1 MSVFSSGKKWK
12 RRAETALN
20 TANAIADYQS
30 EVEFRRQLLSNIRQ
44 ERIARAQLEAGN
56 YSDSFTSSSAAGAT
70 ANIDSS
76 LAGETIFSYESSKR
90 QQQMT
95 DLTKQAETY
104 YKKYQKQQNKR
115 ATAFSVAGL
124 VAGALTGGAL
134 GAAGMLGAGI
144 GSGLSGALSGATM
157 LSQVGQG
164 LGQIASGTG
173 QWQTGVQNI
182 LSGGTQIW
190 SMNQSESTYQ
200 RLLATLTGNY
210 TDSYQTPAGY
220 GRYETFAIQPRT
232 QKLDMSNSEQFLLP
246 EPNGTTF
253 KGCGGYYR

>member
-12 RRAETALN
+12 RRAEAALN
-20 TANAIADYQS
+20 TVNDIADYQS

-44 ERIARAQLEAGN
+44 ERIARAQLEVGN
-56 YSDSFTSSSAAGAT
+56 YSTTARTSSQQGAM

-76 LAGETIFSYESSKR
+76 LAGEANFSYSSSER

-124 VAGALTGGAL
+124 AAGALTGGAL
-134 GAAGMLGAGI
+134 GAAGMLGAGVGGWSGVVF
-144 GSGLSGALSGATM
+144 GS
-157 LSQVGQG
+157 QIGQG
-164 LGQIASGTG
+164 LGQITSGTG
-173 QWQTGVQNI
+173 QLQTGIQNI

-190 SMNQSESTYQ
+190 SMNQSENAYQ
-200 RLLATLTGNY
+200 RLLTALTGNY
-210 TDSYQTPAGY
+210 TNSYQIPAGY
-220 GRYETFAIQPRT
+220 GRYETFSIQPRT
-232 QKLDMSNSEQFLLP
+232 QKLDISNSEQFLLP